1 MPFEKRAEEEIASG
15 GCGVGRGNSAVPPP
29 SVKTRGLK
37 RETMARPL
45 RWWGG
50 RKEGKKEIAK

>member
-1 MPFEKRAEEEIASG
+1 MPFEKRAEEEIAG
-15 GCGVGRGNSAVPPP
+15 GGTGGWGGSAVPPP

-50 RKEGKKEIAK
+50 RKEGRKEIAK

>member
-1 MPFEKRAEEEIASG
+1 MGDEG
-15 GCGVGRGNSAVPPP
+15 GGVGRGNSAVPPP

-50 RKEGKKEIAK
+50 RKEGRKEIAK